1 MSAHGSVEKRTG
13 QTINHTFAHAPHVFV
28 CDYKQQSAQTKIES
42 RIQVVRAFVF
52 AAAPKSSYGAK
63 IQRVLVNDKC

>member
-1 MSAHGSVEKRTG
+1 MSAHVSVEKRTG
-13 QTINHTFAHAPHVFV
+13 QTINHTHAHVFV